1 MCKLKCGKKAMAG
14 TMTIILILGLLMT
27 VSVSYLKVMDV
38 EGLVQEMSDYSDRA
52 EDAAFSGVS
61 YAMAVAQSSRE
72 VFKGKTANQK
82 WPYILNPTIIADTYS
97 ETYNGINIA
106 SLSNK
111 IESQWIYLNETMKV
125 VDDEEVT
132 TPPYRFRVI
141 TYPYFKDGGYD
152 ESKYMVKAQG
162 NYLVYETGTMDVVA
176 THSAQ
181 LLAELSI
188 DASKKQMFL
197 KKYRRM
203 PYQNDTDFYKYDT
216 IKFK

>member
-82 WPYILNPTIIADTYS
+82 WPYIVNPTIFAAAS
-97 ETYNGINIA
+97 GEYNGINVA

-141 TYPYFKDGGYD
+141 TYPYFKDGVYD